1 MMNAP
6 IQGFFTREHKKNG
19 NSTRITRENRFWASL
34 LGSIQWLF
42 LAALLFLGSLVMGY
56 PQSNAYAAA
65 IPGPGNAC
73 HWYTIRPGDT
83 LSGIAARTKAN
94 VWTLARVNYIAN
106 INLIFAHQDLCI
118 PYRVNQ
124 SCNAGCQ
131 GSYSGLQSSGVV
143 RWYAYNALEQSTPEQ
158 VVALLRQAAAYYH
171 LPASLLL
178 AIAWQESGWEQHVI
192 AHDGGIGAM
201 QIMPY
206 TAMSIN
212 AATGIQRD
220 PYKLKDNIYLGANY
234 LYFLWINFHGNQTQV
249 ISAYN
254 EGGWAV
260 VHRGI
265 FNWKYVHNVSYLM
278 GVFG

>member
-6 IQGFFTREHKKNG
+6 IQEFFTREHKKNG
-19 NSTRITRENRFWASL
+19 NSHRITRGHHLFTPTFRSMQLLSL
-34 LGSIQWLF
+34 
-42 LAALLFLGSLVMGY
+42 AVLLFLGSLVADSL
-56 PQSNAYAAA
+56 QSDVYAAA

-73 HWYTIRPGDT
+73 HWYKVLPGDT
-83 LSGIAARTKAN
+83 LSGIAMKSRSDI
-94 VWTLARVNYIAN
+94 WTLARTNHIAN
-106 INLIFAHQDLCI
+106 INLIFAHQYLCI
-118 PYRVNQ
+118 PYHVNQ
-124 SCNAGCQ
+124 NCSTGCQ
-131 GSYSGLQSSGVV
+131 GPSSGLLPSGAV
-143 RWYAYNALEQSTPEQ
+143 RWYAYNALDRSTHSQ
-158 VVALLRQAAAYYH
+158 VKILLRQAAADYH

-192 AHDGGIGAM
+192 SHDGGIGAM

-212 AATGIQRD
+212 AATGIRRD
-220 PYKLKDNIYLGANY
+220 PYKLSDNIYLGANY
-234 LYFLWINFHGNQTQV
+234 LHSLWIKFHGNQTQV

-265 FNWKYVHNVSYLM
+265 FNWHYVNNVSYLM